1 MFCQYVANLITILFS
16 LDFRHLLWYCVVLTG
31 GAYYGKHYKRAVAWQ
46 HRTARG
52 QSNELKGNERTPWV
66 HVKASRGL
74 GEKLHGR
81 AEGDL
86 RKVPRLLE

>member
-1 MFCQYVANLITILFS
+1 M
-16 LDFRHLLWYCVVLTG
+16 LDFLSFLWYCVVLTG
-31 GAYYGKHYKRAVAWQ
+31 GAVYGKHYKRAVVRQ
-46 HRTARG
+46 HHTARG
-52 QSNELKGNERTPWV
+52 QSDELEGDERAPWV

-81 AEGDL
+81 TERNI